1 MWATLREG
9 GVRDGIV
16 IPSERSRDVEEHRA
30 RGTRAARTI
39 KDKIYQRRVR
49 ARAIRTREERELTA
63 DFPKM
68 RVPLLCVASHK
79 GASHKSLL
87 RPVSSQ
93 RRFSTLLLHLGQ
105 FEIIQPEMIRDASKD
120 IARSGDVGS
129 SEISP
134 AANPARGVKP
144 ASRDTPAKS
153 RYARLKLFGVKRLLN
168 DSLSINRSRDTLSG
182 SLGADPIADVLT
194 AGRSCPNTL

>member
-16 IPSERSRDVEEHRA
+16 VSSESSRDIEEHRA

-39 KDKIYQRRVR
+39 KDKIYQHRVR
-49 ARAIRTREERELTA
+49 ARAIRAREERELTA

-87 RPVSSQ
+87 RLVSSAALQ
-93 RRFSTLLLHLGQ
+93 HAFIT
-105 FEIIQPEMIRDASKD
+105 PWPIRDHS
-120 IARSGDVGS
+120 ARDHSGRIKRHRPLHPRTRILRDLS
-129 SEISP
+129 SCESRAKIDE
-134 AANPARGVKP
+134 RGVKP
-144 ASRDTPAKS
+144 LDTPAKS
-153 RYARLKLFGVKRLLN
+153 LRNYAR
-168 DSLSINRSRDTLSG
+168 G
-182 SLGADPIADVLT
+182 S
-194 AGRSCPNTL
+194 SE